1 MLDGIRHTAIV
12 FPFQYKDVNS
22 NIDYMTSAS
31 QKKTSRLRWVI
42 SPTMFLLEVSLVSR
56 RLCNT
61 NHISLYYLRQKEML
75 CLFVISDPSIWHEM
89 IYFFILAS
97 TIKTLFGVL
106 FPGPSFSKLTTDAEC
121 GMVLIIE
128 RKLSYPFFLRNS
140 EKTPEKWL

>member
-31 QKKTSRLRWVI
+31 QKNPSRLRWVI
-42 SPTMFLLEVSLVSR
+42 SPTIFLLEVSLVSR

-89 IYFFILAS
+89 IYLFILAS
-97 TIKTLFGVL
+97 TIKTLL
-106 FPGPSFSKLTTDAEC
+106 SFSWSLLFKIDHWRRMWHGLDNWKEI
-121 GMVLIIE
+121 VLS
-128 RKLSYPFFLRNS
+128 LFSS
-140 EKTPEKWL
+140 